1 MAGFNNQTVLCTN
14 IETTA
19 SMTTNGSFQV
29 NGQLL
34 IGGTASPKM
43 AVAQPTASNGVAW
56 TYGQNSLAIAGIN
69 ASETQ
74 IGVVELATNAETI
87 AGADTQ
93 RAVVPSALAAKLG
106 AQTANAI
113 AVAAGP
119 AQPLSYVGPLSNG
132 QLLIGST
139 GAAPVA
145 ASLTAGANITITPG
159 PGTLTIASTGGGG
172 SGLTWN
178 FVSAS
183 TTMVPDNGYVLTGGA
198 NQVFTLPAVAAQ
210 GTLLRV
216 VSAGSALWS
225 IAQQAGQQ
233 IRFGGVNSTLGI
245 TGGLAA
251 RDPGDG
257 VQLLCIVANTIW
269 LAIDSFGNITVN

>member
-1 MAGFNNQTVLCTN
+1 MAGFNGQTVLCTN

-19 SMTTNGSFQV
+19 SMTTLGSFQV
-29 NGQLL
+29 DGQIL
-34 IGGTASPKM
+34 IGGTNDPKM
-43 AVAQPTASNGVAW
+43 AVGQPTASNGVQW
-56 TYGQNSLAIAGIN
+56 VYGQNSLAVQGIN

-74 IGVVELATNAETI
+74 VGVVELATNAEAI
-87 AGADTQ
+87 AGTDAQ

-113 AVAAGP
+113 PVAAGSSQ
-119 AQPLSYVGPLSNG
+119 AMSYVGPLTDG

-145 ASLTAGANITITPG
+145 ASLIAGANITITPG
-159 PGTLTIASTGGGG
+159 PGSIQIASTGGG

-178 FVSAS
+178 FVSS
-183 TTMVPDNGYVLTGGA
+183 SLTMVPDNGYVLTGA
-198 NQVFTLPAVAAQ
+198 VNQSFTLPAVAAQ

-216 VSAGSALWS
+216 VSAGTGLWS
-225 IAQQAGQQ
+225 VIQQAGQQ
-233 IRFGGVNSTLGI
+233 IRYGSTSTTIGA
-245 TGGLAA
+245 TGSLQA